1 MHAMPE
7 KSSRVHDRLLKV
19 FLGNVTFQM
28 LFEIKEEYL
37 KNGRKWLFDKSVDKM
52 ISVINFREISIVRIL
67 LQIEVTVFR
76 LIVEQLLALYTRIQS

>member
-1 MHAMPE
+1 
-7 KSSRVHDRLLKV
+7 
-19 FLGNVTFQM
+19 M

-76 LIVEQLLALYTRIQS
+76 LIVEELLALYTRIQG

>member
-1 MHAMPE
+1 
-7 KSSRVHDRLLKV
+7 
-19 FLGNVTFQM
+19 M

-76 LIVEQLLALYTRIQS
+76 LIVEQLLALYTRIQG

>member
-1 MHAMPE
+1 
-7 KSSRVHDRLLKV
+7 
-19 FLGNVTFQM
+19 M

-67 LQIEVTVFR
+67 LQIEVTVFW
-76 LIVEQLLALYTRIQS
+76 LIVEQLLALYTRI

>member
-1 MHAMPE
+1 
-7 KSSRVHDRLLKV
+7 
-19 FLGNVTFQM
+19 M

-76 LIVEQLLALYTRIQS
+76 LIVEQLLALYTRIQMVRNNFLGLRTLKDDSNEPHH

>member
-1 MHAMPE
+1 M
-7 KSSRVHDRLLKV
+7 K
-19 FLGNVTFQM
+19 T
-28 LFEIKEEYL
+28 EIKEEYL

-76 LIVEQLLALYTRIQS
+76 LIVEQLLALYTRMECQKSG